1 MAYLLVK
8 GAPTLM
14 KLLGRLSLALAFS
27 VSIAG
32 VSVAP
37 AVAAAPVLVKQ
48 CFIIEPKPLSKNAG
62 GTQIDYI
69 IYGKKNA
76 AQITF
81 LVTYRNAAQNF
92 VRTVTDYGNFAP
104 GVEIQHHF
112 DLYNDVTYAGKQ
124 ATCVPT
130 KVKWNDASLWIA
142 PSH

>member
-1 MAYLLVK
+1 
-8 GAPTLM
+8 M
-14 KLLGRLSLALAFS
+14 KLLGRLSLGLVLC

-32 VSVAP
+32 VQALP

-48 CFIIEPKPLSKNAG
+48 CFIISPKPLSKNAG

-76 AQITF
+76 SQITF
-81 LVTYRNAAQNF
+81 AVSYQNSAQKF
-92 VRTVTDYGNFAP
+92 LRTVTDYGTFAP
-104 GVEIQHHF
+104 GTEIQHKF
-112 DLYNDVTYAGKQ
+112 DLFNDVTYGGKQ

-130 KVKWNDASLWIA
+130 KVKWQDSTLWIA

>member
-1 MAYLLVK
+1 
-8 GAPTLM
+8 M
-14 KLLGRLSLALAFS
+14 KLLGRLSLAVVLGASFAVAS
-27 VSIAG
+27 H
-32 VSVAP
+32 AP
-37 AVAAAPVLVKQ
+37 AQAAAPVLVKQ
-48 CFIIEPKPLSKNAG
+48 CFVSEPRPLSKNAS

-81 LVTYRNAAQNF
+81 AVGYRNAAQHF
-92 VRTVTDYGNFAP
+92 LRTVTDYGSFAP

-124 ATCVPT
+124 VTSCVPT
-130 KVKWNDASLWIA
+130 RVKWADSTMWIA